1 MRVIEFIAG
10 FIVGGIVGI
19 LITCMIQINQE

>member
-1 MRVIEFIAG
+1 MDKGDYFFIG

-19 LITCMIQINQE
+19 LIHAHLTSI